1 MSQYELI
8 IVGNGWKCIRNEQ
21 KLEEMV
27 VLKEKTVEPLLCS
40 NEASQNKCI
49 YYSLFRTQE

>member
-49 YYSLFRTQE
+49 YYSLFRTHE